1 MHPQRNI
8 RICFVIFNIYTFEAL
23 ESYRKRNCI
32 EAFFN
37 KDKNMNDGNKPRVHT
52 CDCLRGRMFVQFLS
66 LCYYEFLYKKIRQMK
81 ITVDEV
87 LNKQHLDAAAK
98 ETHQSLKRWLQNKSL
113 HEILDW
119 FDCIEC
125 ISIVKPD
132 SFPAKKN

>member
-1 MHPQRNI
+1 
-8 RICFVIFNIYTFEAL
+8 
-23 ESYRKRNCI
+23 
-32 EAFFN
+32 
-37 KDKNMNDGNKPRVHT
+37 
-52 CDCLRGRMFVQFLS
+52 
-66 LCYYEFLYKKIRQMK
+66 MK

-132 SFPAKKN
+132 SFPAKKKLKSPPRPRPVTVCS

>member
-1 MHPQRNI
+1 
-8 RICFVIFNIYTFEAL
+8 
-23 ESYRKRNCI
+23 
-32 EAFFN
+32 
-37 KDKNMNDGNKPRVHT
+37 
-52 CDCLRGRMFVQFLS
+52 
-66 LCYYEFLYKKIRQMK
+66 MK